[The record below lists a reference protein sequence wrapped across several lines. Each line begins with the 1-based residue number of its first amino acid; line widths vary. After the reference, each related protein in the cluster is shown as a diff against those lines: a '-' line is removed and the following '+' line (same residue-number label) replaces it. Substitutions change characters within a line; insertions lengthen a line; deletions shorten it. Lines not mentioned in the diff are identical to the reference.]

1 PDNSTE
7 PVNDWASTNVDVQA
21 IAAQP
26 DGKIL
31 IGGGF
36 TTINGETQYR
46 VGRLNADGTRDA
58 SFGAR

>member
-1 PDNSTE
+1 M
-7 PVNDWASTNVDVQA
+7 QA